1 MIRAS
6 GTSRVVLVASVALGA
21 TTMLLLSG
29 CNTSPPPTR
38 AQSAMGRTPV
48 PVDPSWRRFAEEHF
62 RGMVLAE
69 VGAQPDL
76 RFVTA
81 PDISAFRR
89 HDNGQIELTAIGEAD
104 LNDATGTRYR
114 RPFYVTWV
122 QKGGGWEPLT
132 TAFQGGKLSPEPL
145 RAPPTTTPITAT
157 PGALKPLDPTAAA
170 PPPPLDS
177 PVPGAAPGLPPAGG
191 GGTPS
196 LPPSGGSGSP
206 SLPPSP

>member
-1 MIRAS
+1 MIRPSA
-6 GTSRVVLVASVALGA
+6 TSRVFLAASTTLGA
-21 TTMLLLSG
+21 TAFLLPG

-38 AQSAMGRTPV
+38 TQSALGRTPV
-48 PVDPSWRRFAEEHF
+48 AVDPSWRRFAEEHF

-104 LNDATGTRYR
+104 VNDATGTRYR

-122 QKGGGWEPLT
+122 QTSRGWEPLA
-132 TAFQGGKLSPEPL
+132 TAFQPGKLSPEPL

-157 PGALKPLDPTAAA
+157 PGPVKPPDPNTA
-170 PPPPLDS
+170 PPPPN
-177 PVPGAAPGLPPAGG
+177 PATPLPTASR
-191 GGTPS
+191 TS
-196 LPPSGGSGSP
+196 RDH
-206 SLPPSP
+206 